1 MSPKTGSRW
10 PNLKKEIEIED
21 LMNVI
26 TCWQGR
32 QSFFFF
38 ALSSPLNLGTQSYTP
53 NSVIS
58 TPHNIPHS
66 LVSRKP
72 RERMFVV
79 QISLLVVIFLSLISQ
94 VLSLVQATKE
104 VNSHP
109 RIALCVNMWS
119 VFFFFFFV
127 LSGVDHTNEDE
138 RKMNSKF
145 HSVTCYTNSIV
156 SRIHVNTKKPRNI
169 MCTLVA
175 TCVIQQSFRVYL
187 RPSAC

>member
-1 MSPKTGSRW
+1 MLSH
-10 PNLKKEIEIED
+10 
-21 LMNVI
+21 V
-26 TCWQGR
+26 GR
-32 QSFFFF
+32 GGNPFFSFS
-38 ALSSPLNLGTQSYTP
+38 LSFPLNLGTQLHP
-53 NSVIS
+53 KLCNIN
-58 TPHNIPHS
+58 PHNIPHS

-79 QISLLVVIFLSLISQ
+79 QISLLVVTFLSLISQ

-119 VFFFFFFV
+119 VFFFFFFF

-156 SRIHVNTKKPRNI
+156 SRIHVNTKKVRNI